1 VSRPPVSS
9 ARLQKLI
16 TIQMK
21 AKDGEEEEQLARY
34 TSDGW
39 RVVSLSAAGAG
50 QEAYRSFLVAVV
62 LEKP

>member
-1 VSRPPVSS
+1 M
-9 ARLQKLI
+9 QKLI

-21 AKDGEEEEQLARY
+21 AKDGEEQEQLSRY
-34 TSDGW
+34 TDDGW

-50 QEAYRSFLVAVV
+50 QDSYRSFLVAVV

>member
-1 VSRPPVSS
+1 M
-9 ARLQKLI
+9 QKLI

-21 AKDGEEEEQLARY
+21 AKEGEEQEQLARY
-34 TSDGW
+34 TDDGW
-39 RVVSLSAAGAG
+39 RIVSLAAAGAG

>member
-1 VSRPPVSS
+1 M
-9 ARLQKLI
+9 QKLV

-21 AKDGEEEEQLARY
+21 AKDGEELEQLSEY

-39 RVVSLSAAGAG
+39 RVVSVSAAGAG
-50 QEAYRSFLVAVV
+50 QETYRSFLLAVV

>member
-1 VSRPPVSS
+1 M
-9 ARLQKLI
+9 QKLI

-21 AKDGEEEEQLARY
+21 AKDGEKEEQLAGY

-39 RVVSLSAAGAG
+39 RVVSVTAAGAG
-50 QEAYRSFLVAVV
+50 QETYRSFLVAVV

>member
-1 VSRPPVSS
+1 M
-9 ARLQKLI
+9 QKLI

-34 TSDGW
+34 TGDGW
-39 RVVSLSAAGAG
+39 RVVSVTAAGAG
-50 QEAYRSFLVAVV
+50 QETYRSFLVAVV